1 MAGTRAPPP
10 RWPLLLG
17 VLVAAPRACPAFKV
31 LWNSPWPSCCGVKAE
46 QVMLPLADPR
56 PEFEKFNI
64 SVNSGPDGFSQCPPK
79 GSTGPAGPDTRGG
92 PCFNGHEVVT
102 IVRPSTPPRPP
113 HLTTASLPP
122 DAARCWHS
130 TRSRWGCTRSTSRT
144 PPPTSGT
151 PSTAAFHSWSI

>member
-1 MAGTRAPPP
+1 MERSAVVLVGCGECWR
-10 RWPLLLG
+10 RLL
-17 VLVAAPRACPAFKV
+17 LVAAPRACPAFKV

-92 PCFNGHEVVT
+92 PCFNGGQVVT
-102 IVRPSTPPRPP
+102 IVRPQTTPPR
-113 HLTTASLPP
+113 
-122 DAARCWHS
+122 
-130 TRSRWGCTRSTSRT
+130 TSPRPA
-144 PPPTSGT
+144 PPPAT
-151 PSTAAFHSWSI
+151 